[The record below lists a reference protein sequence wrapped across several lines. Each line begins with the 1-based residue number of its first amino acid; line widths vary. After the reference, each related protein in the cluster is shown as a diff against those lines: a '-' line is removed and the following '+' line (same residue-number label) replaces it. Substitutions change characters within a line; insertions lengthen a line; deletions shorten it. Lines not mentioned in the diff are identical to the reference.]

1 MQIIDLSL
9 PIDERAPEVHP
20 FGIER
25 LGHKEGV
32 RHLNWVMMK
41 RTLKGKIAFLLG
53 KRIIQPRDLPDEEFL
68 SLETVHC
75 PVHIGTHVDYSFH
88 YGTKSEGRR
97 SKPINELP
105 LEWCYADG
113 AVLDFTYKKPG
124 EVISKPDVEA
134 ALKKINYNIKPNDIV
149 LLRTAADKFFGTRDY
164 LTNYPGVS
172 AEAIEFILERKVN
185 IIGVDT
191 LGFDRPYKF
200 MLADFLRTK
209 DASFLWPAH
218 FFGRKREYAHIERL
232 TNLDKLPPFGFKVQC
247 FPIKILDCGAAWARV
262 VAMIG

>member
-1 MQIIDLSL
+1 MIIDLSL

-32 RHLNWVMMK
+32 RHLNWMMMK
-41 RTLKGKIAFLLG
+41 KTFWGKASFLLG
-53 KRIIQPRDLPDEEFL
+53 KRIIKPRELPDEEFL

-75 PVHIGTHVDYSFH
+75 PVHIGTHIDFSYH
-88 YGTKSEGRR
+88 YGTKSEGRA
-97 SKPINELP
+97 SKSINELP
-105 LEWCYADG
+105 LEWCFSDAV
-113 AVLDFTYKKPG
+113 VLDFTSKG
-124 EVISKPDVEA
+124 AGQVITREDAQA
-134 ALKKINYNIKPNDIV
+134 ALKKINYSIKPNDIV
-149 LLRTAADKFFGTRDY
+149 LLRTGADRFFGTMDY
-164 LTNYPGVS
+164 LNNYPGVS
-172 AEAIEFILERKVN
+172 PEAIEFILDKKVN

-200 MLADFLRTK
+200 MLEDFRRTK
-209 DASFLWPAH
+209 DAAYLWPAH

-262 VAMIG
+262 VALTD